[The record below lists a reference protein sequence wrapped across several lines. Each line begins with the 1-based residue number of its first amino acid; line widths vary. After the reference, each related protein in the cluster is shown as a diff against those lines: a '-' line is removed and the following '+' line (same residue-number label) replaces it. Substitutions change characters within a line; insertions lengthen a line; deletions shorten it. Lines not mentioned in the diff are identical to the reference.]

1 MSVAAVGVLSPFSR
15 RSQSAS
21 CSGDKGMCA
30 SSIIA
35 HNAFSW
41 NAFLANLNRASNQ
54 IDDRL
59 FNNGGN
65 DKEQKSCR

>member
-1 MSVAAVGVLSPFSR
+1 
-15 RSQSAS
+15 
-21 CSGDKGMCA
+21 MCA